1 MWRRISRAGQSR
13 LWQVCNSVELRN
25 PTGWAHKMDG
35 VPSFVLGGVSPSSG

>member
-35 VPSFVLGGVSPSSG
+35 VPSFVLDGVSQSSG